1 MRSSSIQVVMLAVLA
16 SLAPAALAQE
26 VPANEAQIE
35 LAGYADC
42 VVSKKAFKKPV
53 DTFLRT
59 IPDNAD
65 FFPASMKAADMTC
78 LNAAAVRRR
87 AAKLEMKLQPATF
100 REALY
105 PALYRREFGKP
116 GVPSGIESLEPL
128 TLASEFDGD
137 VSALPPTYRPGRA
150 LGDCVAR
157 KAPQPSH
164 ALLMTKPFSSEE
176 TAAVDSLKPSL
187 ALCLSDGQAVRFTRP
202 SLRAYLG
209 EAMYKLALKA
219 RPA

>member
-1 MRSSSIQVVMLAVLA
+1 MRQLCIRVIVAAVCA
-16 SLAPAALAQE
+16 SQAPATSAQA

-42 VVSKKAFKKPV
+42 VVAKRAFKKPV
-53 DTFLRT
+53 DAFLRT
-59 IPDNAD
+59 IPDSAS

-78 LNAAAVRRR
+78 LNSAAVRRR

-105 PALYRREFGKP
+105 PALYRRDFGQR
-116 GVPSGIESLEPL
+116 GVPTGIANVEPL
-128 TLASEFDGD
+128 SLATEFDGD
-137 VSALPPTYRPGRA
+137 VSALPSTYRPVRA

-157 KAPQPSH
+157 KAPSQTH
-164 ALLMTKPFSSEE
+164 AMLLSTPFSSEE
-176 TAAVDSLKPSL
+176 GAAVEGLKPAL
-187 ALCLSDGQAVRFTRP
+187 ELCLSSEQTVRFTRP
-202 SLRAYLG
+202 LLRAYLG
-209 EAMYKLALKA
+209 EAMYKLAMEA

>member
-1 MRSSSIQVVMLAVLA
+1 MQRSNIHIFGLAFVA
-16 SLAPAALAQE
+16 SLAPAVSAQE
-26 VPANEAQIE
+26 MPANEAQIE

-42 VVSKKAFKKPV
+42 VVSKKGFKKPV
-53 DTFLRT
+53 DAFLRT
-59 IPDNAD
+59 IPDSAA
-65 FFPASMKAADMTC
+65 FFSAGMKAADMTC

-105 PALYRREFGKP
+105 PALYRREFGNS
-116 GVPSGIESLEPL
+116 GVPVGIENLEPL
-128 TLASEFDGD
+128 TLASEFDGN
-137 VSALPPTYRPGRA
+137 VSTLPSTYRPGRA

-157 KAPQPSH
+157 KAPQQSH
-164 ALLMTKPFSSEE
+164 VMLMTKLFSLEE
-176 TAAVDSLKPSL
+176 KTAVETLKPSL
-187 ALCLSDGQAVRFTRP
+187 AFCLSEGQTVRFTRL

-209 EAMYKLALKA
+209 EALYKLAIKA